1 MEVYSMKKNT
11 IQFRA
16 SFKKVIKETDIQA
29 IEAAFHKFLD
39 MSQQEALDLLWKLTY
54 QDAEQFD
61 STIKVLGLTRDMI
74 QPENASTLRNEL
86 RHHYGDN
93 LMSQVSEGC
102 QEAFSAL
109 VRQSDAI
116 TAYIVYVQ
124 CNVTMSVFDTGS
136 IQKLNFLLNNY
147 KEKNYFGGIRMLG
160 FDFVQAEYLKSFY
173 EEIRELFNALYK
185 MNSENIF
192 GDHLGEVLGRVLSNT
207 KLQLPEEPE
216 STTEEEHPVLE
227 EPESATGE
235 EQSAL
240 EEPEE
245 IESFSEDEEEEEE
258 EHPGVNAGNVLYDSE
273 LFKRFV
279 AGDLE
284 SLIEIKNLG
293 YDLNEV
299 VEKNQEIAAFLKAAE
314 NLDK

>member
-1 MEVYSMKKNT
+1 
-11 IQFRA
+11 
-16 SFKKVIKETDIQA
+16 
-29 IEAAFHKFLD
+29 
-39 MSQQEALDLLWKLTY
+39 
-54 QDAEQFD
+54 
-61 STIKVLGLTRDMI
+61 
-74 QPENASTLRNEL
+74 
-86 RHHYGDN
+86 
-93 LMSQVSEGC
+93 
-102 QEAFSAL
+102 
-109 VRQSDAI
+109 
-116 TAYIVYVQ
+116 
-124 CNVTMSVFDTGS
+124 MSVFDTGN

-216 STTEEEHPVLE
+216 SATEEEQPALK
-227 EPESATGE
+227 EPESATKE
-235 EQSAL
+235 EQPALKEPESSTEEKQSAI
-240 EEPEE
+240 EEPKE
-245 IESFSEDEEEEEE
+245 IESFSEDEEE
-258 EHPGVNAGNVLYDSE
+258 HPGVNAENVLYDRE

-279 AGDLE
+279 AGNLE

>member
-258 EHPGVNAGNVLYDSE
+258 EHPGVNAENVLYDRE

-279 AGDLE
+279 AGNLE

>member
-1 MEVYSMKKNT
+1 MKKNT

-16 SFKKVIKETDIQA
+16 SFKKVIKEADIQA

-160 FDFVQAEYLKSFY
+160 FDFAQAEYLKSFY

-227 EPESATGE
+227 EPESTTGE

-245 IESFSEDEEEEEE
+245 IESFSEDEDEEEEEEEE